1 MLIKNDK
8 ERPLIRDIFKDPF
21 IEKTM
26 REFIDNKG
34 VGILAEKIPIKKTL
48 THHEFK
54 KILDLDEYP
63 VQSQDN
69 QLDNETPYQKMMRRK
84 NEMRRKQEEEMR
96 EAARQ
101 AHVGKLEAKQ
111 RKYEDLFGSSPN
123 FKKET
128 VEVKKMELTG
138 GSNFQTIM
146 SMDYNETQ
154 NVFKLKL

>member
-48 THHEFK
+48 THHEIK
-54 KILDLDEYP
+54 KILDLDEYD
-63 VQSQDN
+63 VKNQGN

-84 NEMRRKQEEEMR
+84 TEMRRKQEEEMR

-123 FKKET
+123 FKKEI
-128 VEVKKMELTG
+128 EGKKMETTG
-138 GSNFQTIM
+138 GSNFQTII
-146 SMDYNETQ
+146 SLDYNETQ
-154 NVFKLKL
+154 NVFK